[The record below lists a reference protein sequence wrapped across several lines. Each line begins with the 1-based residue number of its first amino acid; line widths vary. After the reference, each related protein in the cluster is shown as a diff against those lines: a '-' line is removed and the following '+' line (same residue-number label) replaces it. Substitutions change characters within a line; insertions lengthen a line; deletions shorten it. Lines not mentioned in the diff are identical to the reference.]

1 MNQLWITQ
9 NVAICILLGALSQ
22 DSPYV
27 YYVLL
32 RWVCCGVF
40 AFAAVRAAARNQQGW
55 VWILGITA
63 AIYNPIFPAH
73 LTRTI
78 WPVVNIVAIA
88 IALASIFTVKSES
101 GSCET

>member
-1 MNQLWITQ
+1 M
-9 NVAICILLGALSQ
+9 LLGTLFPGN
-22 DSPYV
+22 PYG

-40 AFAAVRAAARNQQGW
+40 AFAAVRAAARNQQGF

-73 LTRTI
+73 LTRAM
-78 WPVVNIVAIA
+78 WPVVNIVTIA
-88 IALASIFTVKSES
+88 IALASIFTLNGEKPSQPTPKPPPPKKE
-101 GSCET
+101 GK